1 VTTDIEQERRPL
13 PIGSLSERSQGRR
26 RFRVPQMA
34 TTFLW
39 ITTWRREFCRHHVAA
54 TISAITTWWPW
65 CHEHHMAVSAI
76 QRAEAAHL
84 HIMHKLQPL
93 AD

>member
-1 VTTDIEQERRPL
+1 
-13 PIGSLSERSQGRR
+13 
-26 RFRVPQMA
+26 M
-34 TTFLW
+34 
-39 ITTWRREFCRHHVAA
+39 AA

-76 QRAEAAHL
+76 QRAETGGL
-84 HIMHKLQPL
+84 HTMRKLQHL